1 MKALRTYLAFAA
13 LLTILLCSFANAQV
27 ANSYVEQ
34 LPSGAASVVVYTD
47 SFGDNG
53 NIYKLFKFPGSP
65 YWHGRWSNGPVGPET
80 LAFVL
85 GLPLVDY
92 AYAAATTGIGNLI
105 DGGTTTMLGSDGL
118 PGITTA
124 YQTTIGSLPPQTIRD
139 SWFLVY
145 GGFND
150 FSSNG
155 LTAETAEAAAANI
168 VAIVV
173 DLQRRGAK
181 HILVPG
187 LFDMGMT
194 PYYSSQGPDAAALAT
209 SLSKHFNQ
217 KLLAG
222 LPEGATYFDAF
233 RLYQQIRSNP
243 AAFGYSNI
251 ADQCYDPNTNTAC
264 VDPFK
269 YLFWDFVH
277 LTEHGQVI
285 LAGEYALAV
294 TQASRLSPTR

>member
-1 MKALRTYLAFAA
+1 MKALRRCLPVA
-13 LLTILLCSFANAQV
+13 LLTVLLASFANAQV
-27 ANSYVEQ
+27 ANAHGQ
-34 LPSGAASVVVYTD
+34 QWPSGAASVVVYTD

-53 NIYKLFKFPGSP
+53 NIYKLFNFPGPP
-65 YWHGRWSNGPVGPET
+65 YWHGRWSNGPVAPET

-85 GLPLVDY
+85 GLPLIDD
-92 AYAAATTGIGNLI
+92 AFAAATTGVGNLI

-124 YQTTIGSLPPQTIRD
+124 YQTTIGSLSPQTIRD
-139 SWFLVY
+139 SLFLVY

-150 FSSNG
+150 FSSDG
-155 LTAETAEAAAANI
+155 LTAATAEAGAANI

-181 HILVPG
+181 RILVPG

-194 PYYSSQGPDAAALAT
+194 PYYSSQGPDTAALAT

-217 KLLAG
+217 KLLAS
-222 LPEGATYFDAF
+222 LPRGATYFDAF
-233 RLYQQIRSNP
+233 GLYQQIKANP
-243 AAFGYSNI
+243 VAFGYSNI
-251 ADQCYDPNTNTAC
+251 TDQCYDPSTNTAC
-264 VDPFK
+264 ADPFK

-277 LTEHGQVI
+277 LTEHGQLI
-285 LAGEYALAV
+285 LAGEYALAIGG
-294 TQASRLSPTR
+294 AERR